1 VASVRTL
8 LRLSAPSAGNFASLI
23 FPSTR
28 FQTIV
33 IFEYLEQILS
43 AICSML
49 KRIGLFLIVLGLCG
63 LTCTLMFIHSDRK
76 LLTIFGSSSSVA
88 LAFLGIACLAI
99 QSNPANRSKY
109 KRVFFIGSLVLMGF
123 SILSKYQQWPG
134 ANLEGVLA
142 IFFYCFAYAPLE
154 LYLKNAKWRQYS
166 TNTWEM
172 LLLSSLD
179 FLGVNLILIG
189 LLTRVLHWPGQ
200 YYLIYP
206 GCVLL
211 LARLILWN
219 LRFKKEVILRKLSED
234 KIKTQYQEIEREK
247 QISDNLLL
255 NILPAEVAE
264 ELKSKGHTEAKLFD
278 EVTVLFTDFE
288 DFTHHS
294 EQMTAKELVAEI
306 NTCFSAFD
314 QIMETF
320 GVEKIKTIGDSYM
333 CAGGLPVA
341 NNTHAVDV
349 VNAGLAIQQFIL
361 NRMEQQAAI
370 GIQPFQIRIG
380 FHTGPVVAGIVG
392 IKKFAYDIWGDT
404 VNTASRMES
413 NGQAGKVNISGTT
426 YQLVKDHFAASHRG
440 KIQVKGKGE
449 LDMYFVERN
458 LRQA

>member
-1 VASVRTL
+1 
-8 LRLSAPSAGNFASLI
+8 
-23 FPSTR
+23 
-28 FQTIV
+28 
-33 IFEYLEQILS
+33 
-43 AICSML
+43 
-49 KRIGLFLIVLGLCG
+49 
-63 LTCTLMFIHSDRK
+63 
-76 LLTIFGSSSSVA
+76 
-88 LAFLGIACLAI
+88 LAI

-211 LARLILWN
+211 LAGLILWN

-380 FHTGPVVAGIVG
+380 IHTGPVVAGIVG